1 MKSVIKFFGIVLL
14 ITSAF
19 AVSSCEKKDECESVM
34 CFNGGTCVEGS
45 CDCTTADGYEG
56 EFCQI
61 EVNKKFGGFSMLMES
76 CSNDQ
81 PRRVTV
87 SIKPSGVSPT
97 RIRFDGLVNGFF
109 QVDGFIDGAEGKN
122 FSIPRAGFGIEEIE
136 GNGTISDDGG
146 TITLTYRVYDPGVQ
160 TAKYSCNGT
169 ITK

>member
-1 MKSVIKFFGIVLL
+1 MKSRINGFWVILL
-14 ITSAF
+14 IVSAF
-19 AVSSCEKKDECESVM
+19 TLSSCEKKDECESVR

-61 EVNKKFGGFSMLMES
+61 EVNKKFAGFTMLMES
-76 CSNDQ
+76 CTNAQ

-87 SIKPSGVSPT
+87 SINPSGVSPT

-109 QVDGFIDGAEGKN
+109 QADGFIDGAAGKN

-136 GNGTISDDGG
+136 GNGTISNDGG
-146 TITLTYRVYDPGVQ
+146 TITLTYRIYNPGAQ
-160 TAKYSCNGT
+160 TEKYSCMGT